1 MTPLVR
7 EMASLDLDSAVNYHW
22 FDISEKPDALQG
34 VYDPVTLSAPLPFEK
49 IAIVSGRQSKLKLLL
64 LVEEVGRVEDVE
76 NVRSVLGVVIQKG
89 VTKYREPFT
98 YAVQG
103 SEVKISDE
111 DSGSRNMLYL
121 VNELLASLSQGKVR
135 THTVK
140 RRLVTKGKGTRPVPM
155 YDWTTIEIEP
165 PKPKSEP
172 QGGTHASPRQ
182 HDRRGHFRTLKSGK
196 KVWVRQTVV
205 GDPTKGRRFADY
217 VVKGV

>member
-64 LVEEVGRVEDVE
+64 IVEEVGSVEDVE

-89 VTKYREPFT
+89 ITKYREPFT

-121 VNELLASLSQGKVR
+121 VNEFLASLNQGKVR

-140 RRLVTKGKGTRPVPM
+140 RRLVTKGKSTRPVPM

-165 PKPKSEP
+165 PKPKSTP

>member
-64 LVEEVGRVEDVE
+64 IVEEVGSVEDVE

-89 VTKYREPFT
+89 ITKYREPFT

-121 VNELLASLSQGKVR
+121 VNEFLASLNQGKVR
-135 THTVK
+135 AHTVK
-140 RRLVTKGKGTRPVPM
+140 RRLVTKGKSTRPVPM

-165 PKPKSEP
+165 PKPKSTP